1 MENTNV
7 VYAPKT
13 EQSINPAILYGGW
26 GTPSFGSGL
35 LGFLLGSLFTP
46 WGNNPASIYP
56 TLPEASPENLKKFYE
71 ETKDL
76 PFEEQKDIAK
86 KLFDPEGI
94 MDKYYE
100 KLKNP
105 KEAAK
110 LNAKLI
116 KEDAKIAVIN
126 QKKQEIVDKWVRA

>member
-1 MENTNV
+1 MENSDNIH
-7 VYAPKT
+7 ALKMEPF
-13 EQSINPAILYGGW
+13 INPAILYSGC
-26 GTPSFGSGL
+26 GTFKNGL
-35 LGFLLGSLFTP
+35 LGFMLGSLFTP
-46 WGNNPASIYP
+46 WNTSIYP
-56 TLPEASPENLKKFYE
+56 TLPEVSSENLKKFYE
-71 ETKDL
+71 ETKDI
-76 PFEEQKDIAK
+76 PFEKQKDIAK

-116 KEDAKIAVIN
+116 KQDAKIAIIN
-126 QKKQEIVDKWVRA
+126 QKKQEIVDKWVNS

>member
-1 MENTNV
+1 MENSDNIH
-7 VYAPKT
+7 ALKT
-13 EQSINPAILYGGW
+13 EPFINPAILYS
-26 GTPSFGSGL
+26 GTFKNGL
-35 LGFLLGSLFTP
+35 LEFMLGSLFTP
-46 WGNNPASIYP
+46 WNTSIYP
-56 TLPEASPENLKKFYE
+56 TLPEVSSENLKKFYE
-71 ETKDL
+71 ETKDI
-76 PFEEQKDIAK
+76 PFEKQKDIAK

-116 KEDAKIAVIN
+116 KQDAKIAVIN
-126 QKKQEIVDKWVRA
+126 QKKQEIVDKWVNS